1 MRARATAVFPF
12 AIAVFLPPAGL
23 LLGLAA
29 LTQNERDLGIRLMI
43 VAVLAAA
50 VWVALLS
57 SG

>member
-12 AIAVFLPPAGL
+12 AIAVLLPPAGL

-29 LTQNERDLGIRLMI
+29 LAKGEPDTGVRLMV

-50 VWVALLS
+50 VWLLLFLA
-57 SG
+57 